1 MIVGSTQ
8 HLRFGTRQVRSQK
21 LQKYLF
27 EAVMDEPR
35 DLIICAEITPAVR
48 NNPSL
53 QVADRRALQALARE
67 ARTVAGEVAL
77 QEGNDIC
84 TGKRQ
89 SFEVIEQDNACCS
102 RSRYACSGRSSGFI
116 GRGCGLLRASG

>member
-1 MIVGSTQ
+1 
-8 HLRFGTRQVRSQK
+8 
-21 LQKYLF
+21 
-27 EAVMDEPR
+27 MDEPR

-48 NNPSL
+48 HNPSL
-53 QVADRRALQALARE
+53 QVADRLTFLALRRE

-89 SFEVIEQDNACCS
+89 SFEVIEQDNACS
-102 RSRYACSGRSSGFI
+102 GRSRYACRWRSSGLI
-116 GRGCGLLRASG
+116 GRGSGLLRADG

>member
-1 MIVGSTQ
+1 
-8 HLRFGTRQVRSQK
+8 
-21 LQKYLF
+21 
-27 EAVMDEPR
+27 MDEPR

-48 NNPSL
+48 HNPSL
-53 QVADRRALQALARE
+53 QVADRRTLQALRRE

-89 SFEVIEQDNACCS
+89 SFEVIEQDNARCSCS
-102 RSRYACSGRSSGFI
+102 RYARCSCSRYACSWRSSGLT
-116 GRGCGLLRASG
+116 GGGCGRLRAGG

>member
-1 MIVGSTQ
+1 
-8 HLRFGTRQVRSQK
+8 
-21 LQKYLF
+21 
-27 EAVMDEPR
+27 MDEPR

-48 NNPSL
+48 HNPSL
-53 QVADRRALQALARE
+53 QVADRRTLQAFARE

-89 SFEVIEQDNACCS
+89 SFEVIEQDNACS
-102 RSRYACSGRSSGFI
+102 WRSRYASSGLI
-116 GRGCGLLRASG
+116 GGGCGLLRAGG